1 MLKKS
6 LFGKNDLRFW
16 PFSIFHPTY
25 SQKKNSKKTAL
36 VTLNHDSFHAS
47 KKLEDVLTLH
57 NNKLDDTFLAHMH
70 LFKNMAYVVKYG

>member
-1 MLKKS
+1 MPNFTKK
-6 LFGKNDLRFW
+6 K
-16 PFSIFHPTY
+16 III
-25 SQKKNSKKTAL
+25 SKQKTAL
-36 VTLNHDSFHAS
+36 VTLNHDSLHAS